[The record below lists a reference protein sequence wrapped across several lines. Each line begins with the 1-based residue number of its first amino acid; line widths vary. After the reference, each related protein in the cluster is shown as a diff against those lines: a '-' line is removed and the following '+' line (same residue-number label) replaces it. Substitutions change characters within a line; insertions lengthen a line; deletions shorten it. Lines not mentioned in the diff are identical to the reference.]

1 MSTCHW
7 KGSWTSEG
15 KGQQRGLLPP
25 PGHEV
30 VGTRSLQL
38 PAVGEKWVT
47 PHTWVALGTL
57 PSKTTCPHFPAG
69 AGQLWGLGDPLRKR
83 DLELAAPLAVA
94 PLLPLSV
101 SLPGQGAAPARAA
114 GRRLCVHESCAQ
126 QSQSPLC
133 ALGCCAGTG
142 GASEERGC
150 SEATTP
156 TGSRR
161 GPWKWPVR
169 GFPSLGFPSL
179 AVELSMGSLPEWR

>member
-25 PGHEV
+25 PGHKV

-94 PLLPLSV
+94 PLLPLSLSRSQGRERPQQGPRADACV
-101 SLPGQGAAPARAA
+101 FMSPVPNSPSHRFVLLAAVLGRGVPVRRGGAVRPPPRLDQGEAPGS
-114 GRRLCVHESCAQ
+114 GRSGG
-126 QSQSPLC
+126 SPLW
-133 ALGCCAGTG
+133 
-142 GASEERGC
+142 ASP
-150 SEATTP
+150 A
-156 TGSRR
+156 SR
-161 GPWKWPVR
+161 W
-169 GFPSLGFPSL
+169 S
-179 AVELSMGSLPEWR
+179 